1 MSALTSAR
9 RARLAKASKQGTR
22 GKLLLRRG
30 RGAAHKPSMHS
41 HPPTARRQ
49 DTPSMAFCPVP
60 HTTRDQVWLA
70 VGVAIGVAVTLAVS
84 RKR

>member
-1 MSALTSAR
+1 MELTLASRALEPQS
-9 RARLAKASKQGTR
+9 R
-22 GKLLLRRG
+22 GKLL
-30 RGAAHKPSMHS
+30 RGAAHKPRDAFS
-41 HPPTARRQ
+41 PTHRAPAGH
-49 DTPSMAFCPVP
+49 TSMAFCPVP